1 MATHLLYST
10 KPSAVHLNTMRK
22 RSEYKRQRLYIK
34 DGSRLLYAPAPEHIS
49 KNEEST
55 RLQAAVFLWIK
66 S

>member
-22 RSEYKRQRLYIK
+22 QSEYKRHT
-34 DGSRLLYAPAPEHIS
+34 GSLQLYAPAPEHIS
-49 KNEEST
+49 KNKEST

>member
-22 RSEYKRQRLYIK
+22 QNEYKRQPVHKRY
-34 DGSRLLYAPAPEHIS
+34 GSLLLYAPAPEHIS